1 MTLSPSPEFQFL
13 LDCLKLRNKENLNF
27 LPAKE
32 NIDWQKWKDLLIKHG
47 VLTQVYLNLTKKNQ
61 AIPMLPTEVREEL
74 KRLFHLNTSRN
85 IMVCSQLNSLVKTM
99 KTSGEKITVIP
110 FKGPVLAIQAY
121 NDWAYRSYSDLDV
134 LIDKKDFSRFYD
146 HMIKCGFQPLY
157 PCKESVRK
165 WWAAL
170 GREYVFSKKDIHVDV
185 HFRIQRG
192 PAFVDTAKTVLAQR
206 AKINVLDHWVECLS
220 LEYSLLAICI
230 NGTKDGWHRLCY
242 ITDLAYLVR
251 NNRGLKWNSL
261 VPAARKM
268 NVYTMLCIGL
278 KLSAEFLGLR
288 LPEEIRRDDIERA
301 KVVKLSRVYSH
312 NLKKGIALQKKFSA
326 RILEIK
332 TVDTVWG
339 KSKYLCYYLFVPK
352 ISDLGAVPVPGSIF
366 PLYLFLRPLFLLA
379 RMFKMVIINRV
390 TGKKGTRERSDD

>member
-1 MTLSPSPEFQFL
+1 MNISPEFEFL
-13 LDCLKLRNKENLNF
+13 LDCLKLRNKSNLNF

-47 VLTQVYLNLTKKNQ
+47 VLTQVYLNLTKKNK
-61 AIPMLPTEVREEL
+61 AIPTLPGKVREEL
-74 KRLFHLNTSRN
+74 VSLFHLNTSRN

-99 KTSGEKITVIP
+99 EAPGEKITVIP
-110 FKGPVLAIQAY
+110 FKGPVLAVQAY

-146 HMIKCGFQPLY
+146 HMMKLGYQPLY
-157 PCKESVRK
+157 PFKESVRK

-192 PAFVDTAKTVLAQR
+192 PGFVEPVKTVFAEG
-206 AKINVLDHWVECLS
+206 AKIKVLDHWVNALS

-242 ITDLAYLVR
+242 VTDLAYLVW

-261 VPAARKM
+261 VLAARKM

-278 KLSAEFLGLR
+278 KLSHEFLGLQ
-288 LPEEIRRDDIERA
+288 LPEEIRQDDIERA
-301 KVVKLSRVYSH
+301 KVIKLSRIYSH
-312 NLKKGIALQKKFSA
+312 NLKKGNVLQKKISA
-326 RILEIK
+326 QILEIR

-339 KSKYLCYYLFVPK
+339 KSRYFFYYLFVPK
-352 ISDLGAVPVPGSIF
+352 ISDLEAVPVPGSIF
-366 PLYLFLRPLFLLA
+366 PLYLFLRPLMLLI
-379 RMFKMVIINRV
+379 RMFRRLV
-390 TGKKGTRERSDD
+390 